1 MVTRPSAGGETRV
14 RAIWERPEL
23 VRAAEGALAHAS
35 TVPLWLDDP
44 ARPEATPPLEGQL
57 TADLVIVGGGLLGLW
72 SALLAAERRPEW
84 EIVLVEGGRIAGGAS
99 GRNGGFCEASLTH
112 GLGNG
117 LARWPDELVELE
129 QLGEQ
134 NLASIKAAA
143 ERYAPSC
150 DVVDAGTIDVALE
163 DWQFAELTE
172 LAEVAPRFGHDVVL
186 LDRDALATEVRS
198 PSYRGGLWTRN
209 RALMLNPARFAWGL
223 EGALAK
229 AGVRIAEGTRV
240 VRLSAEGPFM
250 RLETGSGASVR
261 ASRVI
266 LATNA
271 AAPLV
276 SAARWRFVPV
286 YDYVVATRPL
296 SASERAEIGWDRRQ
310 GISDAGNQFHYYH
323 LSEDGRIVFGGYDA
337 VYHYGSVA
345 RPRYEGRSPTHAR
358 LVAHLYATFPGLE
371 GVEISH
377 AWGGAIDTST
387 RFVASVHRAYGGRVH
402 YAVGFTGLGV
412 GATRVYASV
421 LVGRVIGEPDP
432 AERLGLFREGPIPFP
447 PEPLRWLGI
456 EMTRRS
462 LAWADDHGGR
472 RNAWLRVLDRF
483 GVGFDS

>member
-1 MVTRPSAGGETRV
+1 MTVRSSGGGTSV
-14 RAIWERPEL
+14 RRTWERPEL
-23 VRAAEGALAHAS
+23 LRVAEGALAHAS
-35 TVPLWLDDP
+35 TMPLWLDDP
-44 ARPEATPPLEGQL
+44 ARPAATPPLEGQV

-84 EIVLVEGGRIAGGAS
+84 EIVLVEGGRIAAAAS

-112 GLGNG
+112 GLANG
-117 LARWPDELVELE
+117 LARWPDELSELE
-129 QLGEQ
+129 RLGEE
-134 NLASIKAAA
+134 NLAAIRAAA
-143 ERYAPSC
+143 ERYAANC
-150 DVVDAGTIDVALE
+150 DLVDSGTIDVALE
-163 DWQFAELTE
+163 DWQLDELAE
-172 LAEVAPRFGHDVVL
+172 LAEVAPRYGHDVVL
-186 LDRDALATEVRS
+186 LEREALSAEVRS

-209 RALMLNPARFAWGL
+209 RALMLNPARLAWGL
-223 EGALAK
+223 EAAVAGM
-229 AGVRIAEGTRV
+229 GVRICEGTRV
-240 VRLSAEGPFM
+240 VGLSSEGPFVVV
-250 RLETGSGASVR
+250 ETGSGASVR

-276 SAARWRFVPV
+276 ASARWRFVPV

-296 SASERAEIGWDRRQ
+296 AASERAEIGWERRQ

-345 RPRYEGRSPTHAR
+345 RPRYEGRSPTHVR

-387 RFVASVHRAYGGRVH
+387 RFVASVHRAFGGRVH

-412 GATRVYASV
+412 GATRLYASV
-421 LVGRVIGEPDP
+421 LVGRAIGEPHP
-432 AERLGLFREGPIPFP
+432 AERLRLFREGPVPFP
-447 PEPLRWLGI
+447 PEPLRWIGI
-456 EMTRRS
+456 ELTRRS

-472 RNAWLRVLDRF
+472 RNVWLRALDRF